1 MLDCK
6 IFSFAGRLGT
16 CLCSYTI
23 LKFLLFLHFL
33 SHEANCIIDN
43 SWGKLYTV
51 FCTRYQ
57 ILLYLWWIE
66 SVVKLYKIPTYF
78 AHDCLKIFHLLF
90 QSFIMSQISKSN
102 SILTQENHLKT
113 ATNENGKFFLCQF
126 WPRPNILNYALC
138 KLLTL
143 ELLCNLEGLFLF
155 QRLRKNCMLWQISK
169 NLGLMG
175 TRASYNKKFVS
186 ADNHLQNI
194 FW

>member
-1 MLDCK
+1 MIARLQNIQFCRETGHLSVLLHNFE
-6 IFSFAGRLGT
+6 IFV
-16 CLCSYTI
+16 I
-23 LKFLLFLHFL
+23 FLHFTSL
-33 SHEANCIIDN
+33 KIIDN

-57 ILLYLWWIE
+57 ILFYLWWIE

-90 QSFIMSQISKSN
+90 QSFIMSQISKNN

-113 ATNENGKFFLCQF
+113 ATNENGKFFYVSF
-126 WPRPNILNYALC
+126 WPRPSILNYALS

-155 QRLRKNCMLWQISK
+155 QRLRKNCTLWQI
-169 NLGLMG
+169 
-175 TRASYNKKFVS
+175 
-186 ADNHLQNI
+186 
-194 FW
+194 